1 MWMRILIKIIH
12 INRTIVFMWRDHAD
26 NSSNPHEQLVA
37 ACTTYSSVK
46 QFAIPAIASMC
57 PKVFIRTWP
66 NQTCWPKK
74 KKKQKKCVFQLTLS
88 INESV
93 AVCNSKCD
101 NVIGKTELNLQD
113 TLLILCADFLFLFYL
128 LNLINSIC
136 YLNGYK
142 SKTLGVKSIRKRW
155 APWGHDG
162 LSPHW
167 IQI

>member
-1 MWMRILIKIIH
+1 MRILIKIIH

-74 KKKQKKCVFQLTLS
+74 KKQKKCVFQLTLS
-88 INESV
+88 INESL
-93 AVCNSKCD
+93 AVCNLKCD

-113 TLLILCADFLFLFYL
+113 TQLIYIMLILLIF
-128 LNLINSIC
+128 
-136 YLNGYK
+136 
-142 SKTLGVKSIRKRW
+142 
-155 APWGHDG
+155 
-162 LSPHW
+162 
-167 IQI
+167 